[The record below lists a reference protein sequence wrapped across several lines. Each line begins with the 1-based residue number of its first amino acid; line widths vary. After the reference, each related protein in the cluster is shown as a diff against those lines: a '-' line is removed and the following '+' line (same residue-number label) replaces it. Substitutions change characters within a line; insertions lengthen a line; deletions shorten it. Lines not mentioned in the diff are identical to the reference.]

1 MKFVCR
7 RCDNLIRRK
16 RYRVTTEEGGI
27 VLLNIVVCGSCARLA
42 KSLGFPLLN
51 STLWTKPLRQ
61 RATTPSWMRSDSGCT
76 RTCNSLSGLAPLF
89 HGGESQST
97 APVLEPEP
105 ELFGAAERPR
115 K

>member
-42 KSLGFPLLN
+42 KSLGLPVVKLD
-51 STLWTKPLRQ
+51 TVDKAAKTKSNDAIVDEKRQ
-61 RATTPSWMRSDSGCT
+61 RLHAH
-76 RTCNSLSGLAPLF
+76 L
-89 HGGESQST
+89 
-97 APVLEPEP
+97 
-105 ELFGAAERPR
+105 
-115 K
+115 